1 MKKPVILF
9 FICLFGLVSCKEP
22 EPRRPVSSRSGTF
35 FKESV
40 ERNKQLL
47 AFEENLIKK
56 YMEAHPEHTYYNSSN
71 GYWYYYNHKAVN
83 EASYTP
89 VENDLVKIAYDIQ
102 TFDKDTLY
110 TREEIGEITFKI
122 DKEALF
128 PGLRTGVKLMKEG
141 ETITFLLPS
150 AMGYGYHGDEN
161 KVGIN
166 FPLISTVTLL
176 EIVSRDQDS
185 IN

>member
-1 MKKPVILF
+1 MKKKVILLLTI
-9 FICLFGLVSCKEP
+9 ICFVSCKEP
-22 EPRRPVSSRSGTF
+22 EPRHPVSSRSGTF

-56 YMEAHPEHTYYNSSN
+56 YMDAHPEHTYHNSSN
-71 GYWYYYNHKAVN
+71 GYWYYYNSQVT
-83 EASYTP
+83 EATHTP
-89 VENDLVKIAYDIQ
+89 VENDIVKITYDIR
-102 TFDKDTLY
+102 TFNQDTLY
-110 TREEIGEITFKI
+110 THQEIGEIVFKI

-141 ETITFLLPS
+141 ETVTFLLPS

-161 KVGIN
+161 KIGTN
-166 FPLISTVTLL
+166 FPLISTVTLH
-176 EIVSRDQDS
+176 EIIDRYKDS